1 MFVSG
6 PLEQLTGA
14 VTDRLAGYPVLCSQ
28 AAGYRGTTPQAGRAG
43 PDASRPGR

>member
-14 VTDRLAGYPVLCSQ
+14 VTDRLAGYPVPRFRET
-28 AAGYRGTTPQAGRAG
+28 GHRGTTSQVGRAG
-43 PDASRPGR
+43 PDASRPDR